1 MKVYQAILE
10 KVADKNPKD
19 YYFWIP
25 FQLAALYGHINL
37 CSFISDYLRKNS
49 ELNILVSHLHQTAED
64 GDLKV
69 YQAIIEN
76 VADKNPKYYYF
87 STPFHLAARNGHV
100 NVCSYISDYLGKNS

>member
-49 ELNILVSHLHQTAED
+49 ELNILVSHLHQAAED

-76 VADKNPKYYYF
+76 VADKNPKDYYF
-87 STPFHLAARNGHV
+87 WAPFRLAAYNGHV
-100 NVCSYISDYLGKNS
+100 HLCSFISDYLRKNS

>member
-1 MKVYQAILE
+1 MDTIV
-10 KVADKNPKD
+10 
-19 YYFWIP
+19 
-25 FQLAALYGHINL
+25 
-37 CSFISDYLRKNS
+37 
-49 ELNILVSHLHQTAED
+49 NILGGNPGGRSKYFFNNEATIKKLKQAAKD
-64 GDLKV
+64 GNLMV